1 VPLGSSGQRV
11 VNFFILL
18 GLCVFP
24 VAARNA
30 VALVPITTPLLISQE
45 NSTRAIALDSLS
57 FASEPFTLVS
67 PYAAGSDRRTRITLF
82 AMHLSL
88 QPGEPLSLVT
98 ADAEDAAHQ
107 HYNLAV
113 EYVGPVPQHEWLSAV
128 VLKLSDNLGDV
139 GDVLIRVSYRGG
151 DSNRVRVGIGHL
163 GGGPADDPGATPT
176 PVRPFEVGGQVRD
189 DNNQVLAGV
198 ELTLAD
204 TTDGTTS
211 TATTDGQGEFS
222 FGVLPEHSFTVTP
235 SATSFFSFNAQTV
248 EGISGN
254 RVLNFNGVRRVYK
267 ISGRVTGQFSKT
279 FGVTVNLTGFVNATT
294 FSDNNGNFEFAGLP
308 AGRNYSIS
316 ALTTIYY
323 TFSNQTFNSLGADQ
337 VFDLPGTL
345 REYTVSG
352 HALLGQS
359 AASQLVISI
368 SGYQTLTVITDDD
381 GRYSI
386 SLPAGGDYT
395 FTPSLSFWDFSPG
408 SWHEPNLTSDLLWHD
423 FSGVRQ
429 THTISGRLMDQQNHA
444 LAGITVS
451 LSGPESRTTL
461 TGSDGQYEFTQVAA
475 GFSYTVTPSSTVE
488 YTFTGQSVA
497 ELSVDQTLSFT
508 GLYRH
513 LLKGTVRDEFG
524 DPIGGVTL
532 TLTGAESA
540 STVTGPD
547 GNYSLRATAN
557 GSYFLTPSMP
567 QKPPFN
573 PQSVPFID
581 LSDAQTTDFTTT
593 ILPDFLSSNVLEFD
607 GTPKTVDYGQFW
619 QEGVNLGHFFWEFW
633 AMPGGNGGATYLLSD
648 GYGGAHALLFGVG
661 SFNTS
666 EPDRYEMLGDIFD
679 GVRFDNFFGSDQG
692 PAIGEWAHFAVGWD
706 GQNII
711 TYYNGVPV
719 GKTPF
724 SGPRRTPGFNEGG
737 GRLLIGGSDHSNFD
751 GRIAQVRGYEDTNP
765 REALPGGVEASFAPQ
780 TIFGLGGSLL
790 SYYFRQGPMVADLS
804 PGYRA
809 ITHSGRVRGT
819 TAGILADCVGCP
831 PPQFVID
838 PTAPNFETG
847 VAPPATV
854 PPAATVPAGALV
866 FDSFS
871 RGNSTYTFGGHGG
884 LSSTEGGSAGT
895 QVWQTNQAG
904 SNPQPFGILN
914 GRAVLLENSTA
925 LAWVPTGSDSGNLN
939 VSVNRVAGRWG
950 SGIHTG
956 LSFRVVDAN
965 NFFFAYT
972 TDSGGTPNNKIVRV
986 GYYLNGQR
994 IDLTNGASIPDSWTT
1009 LRVVTTESGELN
1021 VYIDSTLVYS
1031 NNNPLLA
1038 AATGAGLYSDA
1049 AGKGLVNRWD
1059 NFTVFPLP

>member
-1 VPLGSSGQRV
+1 MFARYASRYRYL
-11 VNFFILL
+11 FILL

-24 VAARNA
+24 VPARNA
-30 VALVPITTPLLISQE
+30 VALVPTTTPLLISQE
-45 NSTRAIALDSLS
+45 TSTRAVALDSLS
-57 FASEPFTLVS
+57 FASEPFALIS

-128 VLKLSDNLGDV
+128 VLKLNDNLGDV
-139 GDVLIRVSYRGG
+139 GDVLIRVSYRGSN
-151 DSNRVRVGIGHL
+151 SNRVRVGIGHL

-176 PVRPFEVGGQVRD
+176 PVRPFEVDGQFRD
-189 DNNQVLAGV
+189 DNGQLLAGI
-198 ELTLAD
+198 ELTLTD
-204 TTDGTTS
+204 RTDGTTS

-222 FGVLPEHSFTVTP
+222 FGVWPEHSFTVTP
-235 SATSFFSFNAQTV
+235 SATSFFSFNAQSV
-248 EGISGN
+248 DGISDN
-254 RVLNFNGVRRVYK
+254 RLLSFNGLRRVYK
-267 ISGRVTGQFSKT
+267 ISGRVTGQFNKT
-279 FGVTVNLTGFVNATT
+279 YGVTVNLAGFVNATT
-294 FSDNNGNFEFAGLP
+294 FSDSNGNFEFASLP
-308 AGRNYSIS
+308 AGRNYTIS
-316 ALTTIYY
+316 ALSTIYY

-359 AASQLVISI
+359 PASQLAISI
-368 SGYQTLTVITDDD
+368 SGYQTLTVTTDDD

-395 FTPSLSFWDFSPG
+395 FTPSLPFWDFAPG

-423 FSGVRQ
+423 FGAVRQ
-429 THTISGRLMDQQNHA
+429 THTISGALMDQQNQG
-444 LAGITVS
+444 LAGITVN
-451 LSGPESRTTL
+451 LSGPESRTTV
-461 TGSDGQYEFTQVAA
+461 TDGNGHYEFSHVGA
-475 GFSYTVTPSSTVE
+475 GFSYTVTPSSTVD
-488 YTFTGQSVA
+488 YTFAGQSVPQ
-497 ELSVDQTLSFT
+497 LSVDQTLNFT

-513 LLKGTVRDEFG
+513 ILKGTVRDEFG

-532 TLTGAESA
+532 TLSGAESA
-540 STVTGPD
+540 STVTGTD
-547 GNYSLRATAN
+547 GSYSLRATAN

-573 PQSVPFID
+573 PTSVPFID
-581 LSDAQTTDFTTT
+581 LSNAQTTDFTTT
-593 ILPDFLSSNVLEFD
+593 LLPDSGSSYVLEFD

-633 AMPGGNGGATYLLSD
+633 AMPSGNGGATYLLSD

-666 EPDRYEMLGDIFD
+666 EPDRFEMLGDIFD
-679 GVRFDNFFGSDQG
+679 GMRFDNFFGSDQG

-719 GKTPF
+719 GKTRF

-765 REALPGGVEASFAPQ
+765 REDLSGGVEASFAPQ

-790 SYYFRQGPMVADLS
+790 SYYFREGSTVADLS
-804 PGYRA
+804 HGYRA

-838 PTAPNFETG
+838 PSAPHFETG
-847 VAPPATV
+847 AAPPAIT
-854 PPAATVPAGALV
+854 PPAVTAPAGALV

-871 RGNSTYTFGGHGG
+871 RANSTYTFAGHGG
-884 LSSTEGGSAGT
+884 LSSTEGGSAGK
-895 QVWQTNQAG
+895 QVWQTNQATA
-904 SNPQPFGILN
+904 NPQPFGILN
-914 GRAVLLENSTA
+914 ARAVLLGNSTA
-925 LAWVPTGSDSGNLN
+925 LAWVPTGSDSGNLD

-972 TDSGGTPNNKIVRV
+972 TDTGGTPNNKIVRV

-994 IDLTNGASIPDSWTT
+994 VDLTNGATIADSWTT
-1009 LRVVTTESGELN
+1009 LRVVIRGSGELN

-1038 AATGAGLYSDA
+1038 SATGAGLYSDSV
-1049 AGKGLVNRWD
+1049 GKGLVNRWD
-1059 NFTVFPLP
+1059 NFTVFPVP